1 MRKVKVN
8 NASIALEK
16 VAVRKQDLESYTE
29 YINTWILYTAPKFQE
44 NTFGNVYVAF

>member
-16 VAVRKQDLESYTE
+16 VAGRKQDLESYTE
-29 YINTWILYTAPKFQE
+29 YIQCSLYTAPKFQE